1 MGSRDKEIRFLMGVK
16 FPVEMHTK
24 DDEMAY
30 GFYHITKK
38 ENKADIA
45 KNGLVPKSPT
55 DKGKGENRCFFAM
68 GAQGVLGFVNRA
80 MFLTM
85 IEMQKKHGSDK
96 RLAVYRA
103 MKSKL
108 QDSIALRV
116 DLREGEDFDKMEWFT
131 GKASMRNTYTK
142 PGVSIPADRITL
154 LPWTAYTLVGKAYD
168 YCKEKNLLGDISLGS
183 MKDPETGH
191 TYKEEFLI
199 DDFMTKVRG
208 RSYDD

>member
-1 MGSRDKEIRFLMGVK
+1 
-16 FPVEMHTK
+16 
-24 DDEMAY
+24 
-30 GFYHITKK
+30 
-38 ENKADIA
+38 
-45 KNGLVPKSPT
+45 
-55 DKGKGENRCFFAM
+55 M

-142 PGVSIPADRITL
+142 PGVNIPADRITL